1 MEMYNLPT
9 DVLET
14 GRDVF
19 WSVVAKHFGKKEISV
34 LEIGVFQGKCFAE
47 LLKSKEKIKISS
59 YTGVDPY
66 LGEVGDP
73 YLGSYWNSNS
83 ESTSIYLS
91 SKALFEENG
100 QAGGV
105 LIRKTSEE
113 FYSSSEKKY
122 DFIYVDGNH
131 TYKEALWDM
140 TKWFSRLNDGG
151 LLMVDDYAN
160 ISDVTKAVNSFVALC
175 SSDIGR
181 YGFFDKSFINS
192 RKYIPAI
199 SRYVYFEKT
208 RKDYSNNFSI
218 NNGSSARNG
227 VPKKINLKK
236 ELAIWGCS
244 YATKLVIDMVGDNVK
259 YVISDNFEKEF
270 YGKEII
276 RFEESIKKDLFYII
290 PSRGTKNIEDQLIEN
305 GKIMSEDFFTLYF
318 PEDVK

>member
-1 MEMYNLPT
+1 MDMYNLPT
-9 DVLET
+9 DILET

-19 WSVVAKHFGKKEISV
+19 WSVVAKHFGIKEISV

-66 LGEVGDP
+66 SGGGGDP
-73 YLGSYWNSNS
+73 YLGSYWNNNS
-83 ESTSIYLS
+83 EATGIYLS
-91 SKALFEENG
+91 SKAFFEEN
-100 QAGGV
+100 GGV

-113 FYSSSEKKY
+113 FYSSSTKTY

-175 SSDIGR
+175 SCDIGR

-208 RKDYSNNFSI
+208 KKEYSNNFSV
-218 NNGSSARNG
+218 NNGSSARND
-227 VPKKINLKK
+227 VPRKINLKK

-244 YATKLVIDMVGDNVK
+244 EAAKLVIDMVGDNVK
-259 YVISDNFEKEF
+259 YVISDDFEKDF

-276 RFEESIKKDLFYII
+276 SFKESIIKDLFYVI
-290 PSRGTKNIEDQLIEN
+290 PSRGTKNIEKLLMEN

-318 PEDVK
+318 PEDNK